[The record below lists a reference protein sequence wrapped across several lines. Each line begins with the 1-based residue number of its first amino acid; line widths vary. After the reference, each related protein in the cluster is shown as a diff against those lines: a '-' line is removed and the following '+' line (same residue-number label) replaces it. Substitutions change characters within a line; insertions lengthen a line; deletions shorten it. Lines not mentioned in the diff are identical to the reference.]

1 VSFQPELPVLPV
13 AFECFSAYATV
24 GLSLG
29 LTAKLS
35 VASKVVVIFLMF
47 LGRVSFLTFLIALVA
62 SIAKR
67 SGAGK
72 MIFPENNITVN

>member
-1 VSFQPELPVLPV
+1 M
-13 AFECFSAYATV
+13 
-24 GLSLG
+24 GLSIG

-35 VASKVVVIFLMF
+35 TASKIIITILMF

-62 SIAKR
+62 TINKR
-67 SGAGK
+67 SRAGK